1 MPPAPLVPGEVTAR
15 TGAEIGARAMAA
27 SGGPDRER
35 HAAIQLFGLSV
46 TAVNS
51 PASAATVAAAT
62 EVSIKL
68 ADDVRS
74 NDGIPCLPNK
84 SLNVGASSSGSKNNK
99 EDGIQAISSPHG
111 KMDADSESGKGEDG
125 LQAISSQHEKM
136 EADSKSEE
144 AMNGLQ
150 AINSQHE
157 EIEADSKS
165 EVAKTD
171 SDGSGQEKGFK
182 KPDTILPCPR
192 CNSMNTK
199 FCYFNNYNVNQ
210 PRHHCRGCKRY
221 WTNGGTLRNVPVGCK
236 RRNRR
241 PSNRHFAIQP
251 HDYNIAA
258 NGYVAATSSSQSR
271 AIKPSV
277 LPCPAKENEAI
288 TASGSEMVLCKSI
301 SPVPNTKEQKN
312 NTHLS
317 LGSGDNKEEKSS
329 LSSAVA
335 SGSSEN
341 SVPGKEGNYIS
352 GYRNG
357 VREPHPHTQSYA
369 AAVTAY
375 TQLSTDGT
383 HGLANSEVSPLSLL
397 LSTMSDLGI
406 RAPAVPFPQP
416 QVAPFWN
423 RVPGWPNGAWSV
435 SRPGSSVTAMPYL
448 PQSSVTPMPYL
459 PQSSVTAMP
468 YLPQNSVARSGSSSL
483 DLTLGKRPREA
494 SSQEE
499 EEAEK
504 TFWVPKALRIT
515 DPDEAA
521 KSSIWASLGVK
532 PDERLFCKCFQSK
545 NLKNGKTP
553 ESPQAL
559 QANPAVFSGPQ
570 TFQGRT

>member
-27 SGGPDRER
+27 SGDPDRER

-46 TAVNS
+46 TAVDS
-51 PASAATVAAAT
+51 ATVAAAT
-62 EVSIKL
+62 EVSTKL

-74 NDGIPCLPNK
+74 NDGIACLPNK
-84 SLNVGASSSGSKNNK
+84 SLNVGASSFGSKNNK
-99 EDGIQAISSPHG
+99 DGLQAISSQHG
-111 KMDADSESGKGEDG
+111 KMGADSESGKAEGG

-144 AMNGLQ
+144 AKNGLE
-150 AINSQHE
+150 AINSEHE
-157 EIEADSKS
+157 EMEADSKS
-165 EVAKTD
+165 EEVKTD
-171 SDGSGQEKGFK
+171 SDGSGQEKVFK

-210 PRHHCRGCKRY
+210 PRHYCRGCKRY
-221 WTNGGTLRNVPVGCK
+221 WTDGGTLRNVPVGCK

-251 HDYNIAA
+251 YDYSIAA
-258 NGYVAATSSSQSR
+258 NGYVAATSSSQSH
-271 AIKPSV
+271 AIKPYV
-277 LPCPAKENEAI
+277 LPGPSKENEAI
-288 TASGSEMVLCKSI
+288 TTSGSEMVLCKSI
-301 SPVPNTKEQKN
+301 SPAPNTKEQKN
-312 NTHLS
+312 NTRLVS
-317 LGSGDNKEEKSS
+317 LGSGDDKEEKSG
-329 LSSAVA
+329 LSSAVV
-335 SGSSEN
+335 SGSSDN
-341 SVPGKEGNYIS
+341 SVPEKVGNYIS

-357 VREPHPHTQSYA
+357 VKEPPPHTQSYA

-375 TQLSTDGT
+375 AQLSTDGT
-383 HGLANSEVSPLSLL
+383 HGLVNSEVSPLSLL

-416 QVAPFWN
+416 QVAPYWN
-423 RVPGWPNGAWSV
+423 RIPGWPNGAWSV
-435 SRPGSSVTAMPYL
+435 PRPGSSVT
-448 PQSSVTPMPYL
+448 T
-459 PQSSVTAMP
+459 MP

-483 DLTLGKRPREA
+483 TLTLTLGKHPREA
-494 SSQEE
+494 NSQEE
-499 EEAEK
+499 EKAEK

-515 DPDEAA
+515 DPEEAA
-521 KSSIWASLGVK
+521 KSSIWASLGIK

-545 NLKNGKTP
+545 NPKNGKTP
-553 ESPQAL
+553 ESAQAL
-559 QANPAVFSGPQ
+559 QANPAVFSSTQ